1 MERSAARGVMMA
13 LEISVMA
20 NAFQI
25 VPIAVVVMTLVI
37 GLLASATIA
46 DD

>member
-1 MERSAARGVMMA
+1 MMA
-13 LEISVMA
+13 LEMSVMV

-25 VPIAVVVMTLVI
+25 VPIAIVVMTLVI
-37 GLLASATIA
+37 GLLASPTIA